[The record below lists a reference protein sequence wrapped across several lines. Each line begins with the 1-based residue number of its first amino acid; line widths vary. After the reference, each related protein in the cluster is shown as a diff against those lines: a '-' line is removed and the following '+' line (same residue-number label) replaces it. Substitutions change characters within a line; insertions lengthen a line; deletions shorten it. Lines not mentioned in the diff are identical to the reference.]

1 MQFTIA
7 AVALLALPLLRA
19 SDSGQPEPRLL
30 DLNVIAFDNHGQQVT
45 DLTADD
51 FQITDAGKP
60 EKISFFRVNQP
71 NSREPASP
79 LGPHEFSNRVP
90 GESRGAT
97 VILFDLLNLGFGA
110 RGMATNQIEH
120 DLPQI
125 TEGANSIYMYV
136 LSVDGGLFPV
146 RDIRPPADPA
156 DPDAGPAPSPEPASA
171 PWTRQTKPMLDT
183 VLRAVTRVRSVDIDV
198 FVRILL
204 TFRALETLGSRV
216 AAIPGRKNIVWV
228 TDGVPFFLGE
238 MRSDTGEPIDFTPEI
253 RKLCEALDSAYV
265 SLYPVRQIMMG

>member
-1 MQFTIA
+1 
-7 AVALLALPLLRA
+7 
-19 SDSGQPEPRLL
+19 
-30 DLNVIAFDNHGQQVT
+30 
-45 DLTADD
+45 
-51 FQITDAGKP
+51 
-60 EKISFFRVNQP
+60 
-71 NSREPASP
+71 
-79 LGPHEFSNRVP
+79 
-90 GESRGAT
+90 
-97 VILFDLLNLGFGA
+97 
-110 RGMATNQIEH
+110 
-120 DLPQI
+120 
-125 TEGANSIYMYV
+125 MYV